1 MTVPVPKHEHVP
13 KQVHVLTLRAGIPY
27 ETEQQVCQ
35 SCAQVLAEKPLKRAA
50 A

>member
-1 MTVPVPKHEHVP
+1 MTAPLPKHEHVP
-13 KQVHVLTLRAGIPY
+13 KQVHVLTLKAGVPY

-35 SCAQVLAEKPLKRAA
+35 SCAQVLAETPLKRAA